1 LYGSEGAQQ
10 VGIAVHDLSSKIK
23 ARTEQFAEM
32 STALEQSRRELDG
45 QLSSVQSLRSAASMV
60 TTRLAAF
67 EAELKDLSSASMSDE
82 VRQGLMNVQQAI
94 RSSLE
99 GSKAI
104 ESMMR
109 GVLLYMKERVTEEH
123 ASERK

>member
-1 LYGSEGAQQ
+1 
-10 VGIAVHDLSSKIK
+10 
-23 ARTEQFAEM
+23 M

-109 GVLLYMKERVTEEH
+109 DVLLLMRQRVTEEH
-123 ASERK
+123 SGERR